1 MKIKTRILLA
11 IIGIGVLPL
20 ISATGVISYSI
31 SERMD
36 NALYDQVAAKLVAVR
51 EMKHDQLSSYFDN
64 LKTIT
69 QSIAM
74 NSHMY
79 RTLSGKRINN
89 TV

>member
-36 NALYDQVAAKLVAVR
+36 GALYDQLL
-51 EMKHDQLSSYFDN
+51 QNWL
-64 LKTIT
+64 LC
-69 QSIAM
+69 
-74 NSHMY
+74 
-79 RTLSGKRINN
+79 GK
-89 TV
+89 